1 MRLCFL
7 GSPPF
12 ATPVLAR
19 LLASPHAP
27 ELVVT
32 PPDRPVGR
40 RRQIEKS
47 ALAALAEEGGVR
59 CLQPKTVRDE
69 DFLRELR
76 EFEPEVILVVA
87 YGEYLNPEFL
97 EIASTEILNV
107 HPSLLPR
114 FRGASPIQAAVAAGD
129 RVTGVTIQRVAQK
142 LDSGDLLMAEQTEL
156 GEDETA
162 GELAERLMVIAGDVA
177 VNALELVANERAVF
191 TPQDESQ
198 VTECTKLSVE
208 DGVIDWSRSAE
219 EIRNQVRA
227 MNHWPLARTGL
238 PNGKSLLV
246 LEARVSATS
255 GSNTAPGEV
264 IKIDD
269 GLVIAT
275 GEGELE
281 LVTVKREGKQALAA
295 SEFCRGARLEPGVR
309 LGETTEGAER

>member
-19 LLASPHAP
+19 LLESSHAP

-40 RRQIEKS
+40 RRQLERS
-47 ALAALAEEGGVR
+47 ALAALAEERGVR
-59 CLQPKTVRDE
+59 CLQPKTVRDD
-69 DFLRELR
+69 DFMRELR
-76 EFEPEVILVVA
+76 EFAPEVILIVA
-87 YGEYLNPEFL
+87 YGEYLRPEFL
-97 EIASTEILNV
+97 EVASKEILNV

-142 LDSGDLLMAEQTEL
+142 LDSGDLLLAEETEL

-162 GELAERLMVIAGDVA
+162 GELAERLMVIAGEVA
-177 VNALELVANERAVF
+177 ARALESVASGTAVF
-191 TPQDESQ
+191 TPQDESR
-198 VTECTKLSVE
+198 VTECSKLTVE
-208 DGVIDWSRSAE
+208 DGLIDWSRDAE
-219 EIRNQVRA
+219 ETRNQVRA
-227 MNHWPLARTGL
+227 MNPWPLARTAL

-246 LEARVSATS
+246 LEARLADE
-255 GSNTAPGEV
+255 GGADAAPGE
-264 IKIDD
+264 ILSTKNA
-269 GLVIAT
+269 LVVAT
-275 GEGELE
+275 GDGALE

-309 LGETTEGAER
+309 LGEAAEGAER